1 MEAVRTNY
9 ELTIEGIEA
18 GAASIHIELS
28 GGNIVVKHGTDGSVL
43 KEIKNAEAGSWDKLW
58 DTINSIESV
67 K

>member
-1 MEAVRTNY
+1 MKTVKSNY

-18 GAASIHIELS
+18 GAASILIDLE
-28 GGNIVVKHGTDGSVL
+28 GGNIVVKHGTDGTVL

-58 DTINSIESV
+58 EGIDSIKSV